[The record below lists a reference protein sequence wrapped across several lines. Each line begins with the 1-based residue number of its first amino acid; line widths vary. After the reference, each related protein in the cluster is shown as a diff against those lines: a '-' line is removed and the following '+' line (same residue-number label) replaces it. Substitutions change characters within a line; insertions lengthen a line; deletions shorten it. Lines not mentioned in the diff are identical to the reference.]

1 MKVFWYQLVK
11 SGMPEEKSLRQL
23 STLKSS
29 SNFVKFLGDK
39 VILLFRTLQNL
50 KIKPL
55 MYFRWSIYVR
65 SMLFVVISNIR
76 TVDSVEEPR

>member
-1 MKVFWYQLVK
+1 
-11 SGMPEEKSLRQL
+11 
-23 STLKSS
+23 
-29 SNFVKFLGDK
+29 
-39 VILLFRTLQNL
+39 LQNL